1 MVNVTPAL
9 IMTGPFPSPLAMRSH
24 SDLPDLLGAPPPR
37 RGEPAPCAV
46 RLTRPPVLA
55 PFDARL
61 FLGTSSWSF
70 PGWEGLIYEQALPES
85 KLSRQGL
92 TAYSQHPLLNAVG
105 IDRGFYSPMS
115 RAQFEQYAS
124 QVPASFRFLVKAPQL
139 ITDATIRDE
148 SGRPGALN
156 PHHLDPAAAITHFVE
171 PCLEGLGVKAGVL
184 VFQVS
189 PLPRGW
195 LADTP
200 GWIARLGAFLSQLPA
215 GPCYAVELRDPA
227 LVTPRLMRT
236 LADTGVQYC
245 VSLHDRMPPIDR
257 QLRALDA
264 LDAMAPGPLIV
275 RWNLHQGLR
284 YNAAREQYAPFNRLI
299 DEDLPTRSLLAAR
312 AAATLRAGRTVTV
325 IANNKA
331 EGSAPLTL
339 DRLAQ
344 AIAQATAAQ
353 T

>member
-1 MVNVTPAL
+1 MMARSSFSLV
-9 IMTGPFPSPLAMRSH
+9 AMRSP
-24 SDLPDLLGAPPPR
+24 SDLPDLLGALPPR
-37 RGEPAPCAV
+37 RGEPAPCAA
-46 RLTRPPVLA
+46 RLIRLQALA
-55 PFDARL
+55 PFDAHL

-70 PGWEGLIYEQALPES
+70 PGWEGLIYDQALPES
-85 KLSRQGL
+85 KLSRLGL
-92 TAYSQHPLLNAVG
+92 SAYSQHPLLNAVG

-115 RAQFEQYAS
+115 RAQFEHYAS
-124 QVPASFRFLVKAPQL
+124 QVPSSFRFLVKAPQL

-148 SGRPGALN
+148 SGRPGATN
-156 PHHLDPAAAITHFVE
+156 PHHLDATAATNHFVE
-171 PCLEGLGVKAGVL
+171 PCLEGLGEKAGVL

-189 PLPRGW
+189 PLPPAW

-200 GWIARLGAFLSQLPA
+200 GWIARLGAFLSQLPK

-236 LADTGVQYC
+236 LADTGVHYC
-245 VSLHDRMPPIDR
+245 LSLHDRMPPIDR

-264 LDAMAPGPLIV
+264 LNAIAPGPLIV

-284 YNAAREQYAPFNRLI
+284 YNAAREQYAPFNRLV

-312 AAATLRAGRTVTV
+312 AAATLRAGSMVTV

-331 EGSAPLTL
+331 EGCAPLTI

-344 AIAQATAAQ
+344 ALAEAAAAQ